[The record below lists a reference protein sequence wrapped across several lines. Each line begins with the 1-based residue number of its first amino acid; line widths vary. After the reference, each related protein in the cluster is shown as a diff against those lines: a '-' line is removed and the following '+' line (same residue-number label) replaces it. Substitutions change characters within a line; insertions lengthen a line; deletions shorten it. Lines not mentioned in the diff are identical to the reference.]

1 MRQIREMEDKEL
13 QREGYIK
20 GIEKQLRLV
29 QEEKDKIENQ
39 IDQYDREIYS
49 KMKELEGQMQLVN
62 E

>member
-13 QREGYIK
+13 KREGYIK
-20 GIEKQLRLV
+20 GIEKQLRQV